1 MHDHVIYPG
10 SIYKNIQEQE
20 TEKFVKMKLLVLG
33 LALFLVPTS
42 NSLGK
47 FSNLSIV
54 YHQCIDRFLEKTA
67 LATILCGFDLIFR
80 VEPTW
85 VFLSCFSRVGRDKV
99 YPRQIMD
106 RFNPD
111 YPLYKYAC
119 FVTSKINDSDICAYQ
134 TWLGFFGLFTS
145 MTLFCFSLVGA
156 EYIMLVY
163 CHHKA

>member
-85 VFLSCFSRVGRDKV
+85 FFCYVFQG
-99 YPRQIMD
+99 
-106 RFNPD
+106 
-111 YPLYKYAC
+111 
-119 FVTSKINDSDICAYQ
+119 
-134 TWLGFFGLFTS
+134 
-145 MTLFCFSLVGA
+145 
-156 EYIMLVY
+156 
-163 CHHKA
+163 